1 MSNERK
7 LEDSIEAV
15 GVDFGLFQKL
25 LLLFGDSINRL
36 ILVKDFGGQPETS
49 LDWQLVLDLAQ
60 AQSSCQVSTKHHA
73 GLKLAT
79 FLQKFKIFWCQFFQ
93 YSVTVVCLCYYLLFY
108 QGCQMVREKK
118 PTFFKRAGIRRI
130 DFSDNSTPEG
140 IPGESCK
147 YGDFG
152 VWGYFLKKINSNWVR
167 LG

>member
-93 YSVTVVCLCYYLLFY
+93 YSVTASRLHIGLSDSSLLICYVIVYFFIR
-108 QGCQMVREKK
+108 VARWFEKK
-118 PTFFKRAGIRRI
+118 SQL
-130 DFSDNSTPEG
+130 FSKEPKS
-140 IPGESCK
+140 
-147 YGDFG
+147 G
-152 VWGYFLKKINSNWVR
+152 V
-167 LG
+167 